1 MKFVHIADMHFDM
14 PFTLLS
20 NRADLGEIR
29 RVDQRRAFQKIIE
42 YIKEN
47 QIPYLF
53 IAGDFYEQEYIRE
66 STINYISNCIEQIPD
81 THIFITPGNH
91 DPYLKNSYYKTFS
104 WPKNVTIFGGQVE
117 KIEMPECD
125 VYGFGFT
132 DFECT
137 NSGVEEISIENSEKI
152 NILITHANLDGS
164 KFSPKNYQALSS
176 KKLEQLGFDYI
187 ALGHIHKSNLENKN
201 QRIVYPGSTISM
213 GFDELGKHGM
223 VVGNITKENVEL
235 EFIPIDEK
243 EFEEKN
249 VDISEMN
256 TLEELLEYFQTIFLE
271 ENKYYK
277 INLIGN
283 RNFEINLYSLYKK
296 IENKNI
302 IKIKNRTNLKYSLEE
317 MANDTTL
324 KGIFVTEMLKKLKE
338 ENADKEIIEKAL
350 EYGLDVLS

>member
-1 MKFVHIADMHFDM
+1 
-14 PFTLLS
+14 
-20 NRADLGEIR
+20 
-29 RVDQRRAFQKIIE
+29 
-42 YIKEN
+42 
-47 QIPYLF
+47 
-53 IAGDFYEQEYIRE
+53 
-66 STINYISNCIEQIPD
+66 
-81 THIFITPGNH
+81 
-91 DPYLKNSYYKTFS
+91 
-104 WPKNVTIFGGQVE
+104 
-117 KIEMPECD
+117 MPECD
-125 VYGFGFT
+125 IYGFGFT

-137 NSGVEEISIENSEKI
+137 NSEVEEISIENPEKI
-152 NILITHANLDGS
+152 NILVTHANLDGS
-164 KFSPKNYQALSS
+164 KVSPKSYHPLSS

-249 VDISEMN
+249 VDISERN
-256 TLEELLEYFQTIFLE
+256 TLEELLEYFQTIPLE

-302 IKIKNRTNLKYSLEE
+302 IKIKNKTNLKYSLEE

>member
-66 STINYISNCIEQIPD
+66 STINYISNLMEQIPD

-91 DPYLKNSYYKTFS
+91 DPYLKNSYYATFS

-117 KIEMPECD
+117 KIKMPECD
-125 VYGFGFT
+125 IYGFGFT

-137 NSGVEEISIENSEKI
+137 NSEGEEISIENPEKI
-152 NILITHANLDGS
+152 NILVTHANLDGS
-164 KFSPKNYQALSS
+164 KVSPKNYHPLSS

-201 QRIVYPGSTISM
+201 QKIVYPGSTISM

-256 TLEELLEYFQTIFLE
+256 TLEELLEYFQTIPLE

-302 IKIKNRTNLKYSLEE
+302 IKIKNKTNLKYSLEE

-324 KGIFVTEMLKKLKE
+324 KGIFITEMLKKLKE

>member
-1 MKFVHIADMHFDM
+1 
-14 PFTLLS
+14 
-20 NRADLGEIR
+20 
-29 RVDQRRAFQKIIE
+29 
-42 YIKEN
+42 
-47 QIPYLF
+47 
-53 IAGDFYEQEYIRE
+53 
-66 STINYISNCIEQIPD
+66 
-81 THIFITPGNH
+81 
-91 DPYLKNSYYKTFS
+91 
-104 WPKNVTIFGGQVE
+104 
-117 KIEMPECD
+117 
-125 VYGFGFT
+125 
-132 DFECT
+132 
-137 NSGVEEISIENSEKI
+137 
-152 NILITHANLDGS
+152 
-164 KFSPKNYQALSS
+164 
-176 KKLEQLGFDYI
+176 
-187 ALGHIHKSNLENKN
+187 
-201 QRIVYPGSTISM
+201 
-213 GFDELGKHGM
+213 M